1 MFLFTCSPPQVPGPR
16 HENHDPESPLPHAV
30 KSEIAQLTSKF
41 TIDYA
46 NEGGDSCEQSAL
58 VCSISELV
66 FYYTAENVSFLLF
79 LSVLNSA
86 VSTRLARRI

>member
-1 MFLFTCSPPQVPGPR
+1 MFLFTCSPPQVPSPR

-66 FYYTAENVSFLLF
+66 LDYTTEDIIFSCFYQF
-79 LSVLNSA
+79 
-86 VSTRLARRI
+86 